1 MVVTWGDIKMADIN
15 YGILDTAPKAPNVQ
29 QYSVQPNQNTNALLG
44 GIQAGQQMGANAA
57 QSALAH
63 QELAQREKTNPLDVQ
78 AKQQAVAAGALELSQ
93 KQRAEQ
99 DTLKQRAAAAQGWD
113 SYIQQKQQTDPQ
125 GALEALNQK
134 TNMEKNLIGKASDIE
149 NLSFAK
155 AEHAKA
161 TMVNA
166 GNIMHDV
173 MTNSMNPQT
182 GHPDDAKI
190 VAAYQ
195 AQYPQISKIDP
206 TNAPDPKTAT
216 PAQIE
221 AYGASSMHMG
231 LDYSL
236 AMKAKYAEMQNQAA
250 EIEKT
255 KTGITTDAIKNATV
269 AAASSIPVKQ
279 SAQQYSDL
287 LNEIKPNQVG
297 PGFNLTLKGKQIMAA
312 LGGDPN
318 LSVPE
323 ALKLASNKLLVS
335 NLKQLKTMPRSAA
348 VIDTIKG
355 ANADPNMQLDTQKMA
370 LSNILQESNENITKP
385 DFMQDFK
392 NKNENDLAGSNSA
405 WQKFLDADP
414 QYQKTGQHDPQWVSN
429 PDNYKPFLDRE
440 YKAPVVAKE
449 AVAKSATTAPSL
461 EDLMAEKAR
470 RSKK

>member
-1 MVVTWGDIKMADIN
+1 MADPIN

-29 QYSVQPNQNTNALLG
+29 QYSINPATGPVQTLLG
-44 GIQAGQQMGANAA
+44 GIQAGQQIA
-57 QSALAH
+57 QGQTQNALAQ
-63 QELAQREKTNPLDVQ
+63 QELKQKALTNPMDVQ
-78 AKQQAVAAGALELSQ
+78 AKQQALAAGAIELTQ
-93 KQRAEQ
+93 KQRLEQ
-99 DTLKQRAAAAQGWD
+99 DTLAQRAAAAKGWD
-113 SYIQQKQQTDPQ
+113 SYIQTKQQTDPQ
-125 GALEALNQK
+125 GALEAMNQK
-134 TNMEKNLIGKASDIE
+134 TNMEKNLIGKANDIE

-161 TMVNA
+161 TMVSA

-173 MTNSMNPQT
+173 MGNSMNPQT
-182 GHPDDAKI
+182 GHPDDAKV

-236 AMKAKYAEMQNQAA
+236 AMKTKYAEMENQAKQ
-250 EIEKT
+250 IETT
-255 KTGITTDAIKNATV
+255 KGAVSTDAVKNATV
-269 AAASSIPVKQ
+269 AAASAIPIKQ
-279 SAQQYSDL
+279 SAQQYQDL
-287 LNEIKPNQVG
+287 LNNIQPNQVG

-335 NLKQLKTMPRSAA
+335 NLKTLKTMPRSAA
-348 VIDTIKG
+348 VIDTIRG
-355 ANADPNMQLDTQKMA
+355 ANADPTMQLDTQKMA
-370 LSNILQESNENITKP
+370 LSNILQESNENIVKP
-385 DFMQDFK
+385 DFLQDFR
-392 NKNENDLAGSNSA
+392 NKNDQDIAGSNAS

-429 PDNYKPFLDRE
+429 PDNYKPFLDRD
-440 YKAPVVAKE
+440 YKPPVVAKE
-449 AVAKSATTAPSL
+449 AAVAKSATPSL